1 MYKQEKLPFSYED
14 LEPFIDT
21 HTIGLHY
28 NKHELGYLNN
38 LNKVLDKYSF
48 NYDLKELY
56 NHLDKIDKSDL
67 NDLIFNLGGVTNHR
81 LYWKSIDPH
90 MREDAI
96 GDLNMALNKRFGS
109 LDNFWSYFK
118 NLVMDLKGSGY
129 VFLVQDKDNIDLI
142 TTSNQDSP
150 YLYGLIPLLCLD
162 LWEHA
167 YYINYENDK
176 LKYFENFKL
185 IVNFRY
191 ANNIYNKKT

>member
-28 NKHELGYLNN
+28 NKHELSYLNN

-67 NDLIFNLGGVTNHR
+67 NDLIFNLGGVINHR

-90 MREDAI
+90 TREGAV
-96 GDLNMALNKRFGS
+96 GNLSMALNKRFGS

-167 YYINYENDK
+167 YYINYKNDK

-185 IVNFRY
+185 IVNFKY
-191 ANNIYNKKT
+191 ANNLYNKKT

>member
-90 MREDAI
+90 MREDAV
-96 GDLNMALNKRFGS
+96 GDLSMALNKKFGS

-129 VFLVQDKDNIDLI
+129 VFLVQDKDNIDLM

-150 YLYGLIPLLCLD
+150 YLYELIPLLCLD